1 MKIGLVYTSTTPE
14 LIAVVEEEVRKVLGN
29 EVELLSYEDPSI
41 LREAIDAGKVT
52 QGGAAKLMS
61 LYMDAVKDG
70 AEVVYNLCS
79 SVGEVADEAKSFLDS
94 MGIPLVR
101 VDELMCEKAVLEGM
115 RIGVM
120 ATLPT
125 TLNPTKNTLQRLAR
139 FHKKEIQLIDG
150 LLEGAFG
157 LNQEMFKEKM
167 LQKANELKDNVDVLL
182 FAQGSMAYCTE
193 YIQEK
198 TGIKVFSSPSYGA
211 LALCDVVKKK
221 EMVMVEV

>member
-14 LIAVVEEEVRKVLGN
+14 LIAVVEAEVKKVIGEEP
-29 EVELLSYEDPSI
+29 ELVSYENPGILKETIEAGHVTPS
-41 LREAIDAGKVT
+41 
-52 QGGAAKLMS
+52 GAAKLMD
-61 LYMDAVKDG
+61 LYMSAVKDG
-70 AEVVYNLCS
+70 VDVVYNLCS
-79 SVGEVADEAKSFLDS
+79 SVGEVADESKSFLDS
-94 MGIPLVR
+94 LGIPLVR

-125 TLNPTKNTLQRLAR
+125 TLNPTKNTLMRMASKHQ
-139 FHKKEIQLIDG
+139 KEIELVDG

-157 LNQEMFKEKM
+157 LNQDMFKEKM
-167 LQKANELKDNVDVLL
+167 LDKATTLKEQVDVLL
-182 FAQGSMAYCTE
+182 FAQGSMAYCHN

-211 LALCDVVKKK
+211 VALGETVNTLKSMKGL
-221 EMVMVEV
+221 